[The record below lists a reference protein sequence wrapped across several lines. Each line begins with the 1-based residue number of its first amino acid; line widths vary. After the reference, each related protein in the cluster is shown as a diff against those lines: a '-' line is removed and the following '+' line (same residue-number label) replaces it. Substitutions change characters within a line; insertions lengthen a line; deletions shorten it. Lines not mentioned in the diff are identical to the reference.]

1 MCVGGVLA
9 VGDGFPDNLAIV
21 GDAFLKSCES
31 FRMRTKRTGLIEAG
45 YSVYDYSNGARVGFA
60 SSINNH

>member
-31 FRMRTKRTGLIEAG
+31 FLGQVG
-45 YSVYDYSNGARVGFA
+45 GGADKV
-60 SSINNH
+60 